1 MNVEFISYDGKYP
14 NLCSGTLKLKVNN
27 KLYAL
32 SHVLV
37 SGGCVNFSSYDED
50 EVSKGPW
57 TIDLSQYK
65 ELEPYK
71 EEIAEL
77 VNENVS
83 QGCCGGCL

>member
-27 KLYAL
+27 KLYAIR
-32 SHVLV
+32 HVLV
-37 SGGCVNFSSYDED
+37 SGGCVNFSSYAEE

-57 TIDLSQYK
+57 TVDLSQYK

-71 EEIAEL
+71 EEIVKL
-77 VNENVS
+77 VNKHVR
-83 QGCCGGCL
+83 QGCCGGCI